1 MTWETVVPLIQAA
14 GPPGPYLHD
23 TCVGGD
29 LFPIGLRSFDKSSE
43 ASFQW
48 KYLWNVEIYV
58 VICWDHPSSNTL
70 SKGTSV
76 AQEFKKKPEDSGNWK
91 LWRP

>member
-29 LFPIGLRSFDKSSE
+29 LFPIGLCSFDKSSE

-48 KYLWNVEIYV
+48 KYLWNRWD
-58 VICWDHPSSNTL
+58 ICCDMLGPSL
-70 SKGTSV
+70 K
-76 AQEFKKKPEDSGNWK
+76 
-91 LWRP
+91 